1 VGEGGRG
8 RHVRVEQW
16 EGSEEMISPRGM
28 AMCKGLLMW
37 TMAMCKVSRR
47 MAMCCRATLT
57 VSGPNH
63 CPTFR
68 SHIMPPCAIRC
79 IPKIALAS
87 SANQLSTSTYF
98 LGGGLSLTMR
108 QSRLK

>member
-1 VGEGGRG
+1 MR
-8 RHVRVEQW
+8 EQQW
-16 EGSEEMISPRGM
+16 DRATEMILPLDM
-28 AMCKGLLMW
+28 AICYL
-37 TMAMCKVSRR
+37 
-47 MAMCCRATLT
+47 ATLT

-79 IPKIALAS
+79 IPKIAFAS

-98 LGGGLSLTMR
+98 LGGGLSLTIR
-108 QSRLK
+108 QSRLR